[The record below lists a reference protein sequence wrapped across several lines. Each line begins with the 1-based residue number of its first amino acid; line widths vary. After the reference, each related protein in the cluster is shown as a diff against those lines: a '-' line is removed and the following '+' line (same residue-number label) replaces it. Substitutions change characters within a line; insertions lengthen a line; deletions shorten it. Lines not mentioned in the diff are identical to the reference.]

1 MKNKHLNG
9 NKKKKVVVGLSG
21 GVDSAVAVILLQE
34 AGYEVEGM
42 FMRNWDSSLNN
53 DVLGNPHTMDDV
65 CPQEVDYMDAL
76 KTAEQLGIKLHRIDF
91 VAEYWD
97 KVFSYF
103 LDEYKNYRTPN
114 PDILCNKEI
123 KFRCFLDKAMEM
135 GFDYI
140 AMGHYAR
147 ITHEGKPK
155 LYKGIDN
162 NKDQTYFLSQL
173 SLEQLDKALF
183 PIGDLT
189 KPQVREIAL
198 KHNLVIAKKKDS
210 TGVCFIGERN
220 FKKFLE
226 NYLPAQVGNM
236 ETLDG
241 KVVGK
246 HDGLMYYTIGQRHGL
261 FLGGEGDAWY
271 VLGKD
276 VARNVLLVGRGE
288 DANYLNSNRCIVSRV
303 NWIGE
308 EFSKDVD
315 NYLDVSVKFRYR
327 SQDIKAKIHWLDEN
341 RLEILYPDMFRSV
354 TPGQAA
360 VFYQGDRLVGGATID
375 EVYMDLEKRR
385 Y

>member
-1 MKNKHLNG
+1 MD
-9 NKKKKVVVGLSG
+9 KKPKVVVGLSG
-21 GVDSAVAVILLQE
+21 GVDSAVSVIKLQE
-34 AGYEVEGM
+34 LGYEVEGM

-53 DVLGNPHTMDDV
+53 DILGNPHTMDDV

-76 KTAEQLGIKLHRIDF
+76 ATANELGIKLHRIDF
-91 VAEYWD
+91 VQEYWD
-97 KVFSYF
+97 NVFNYF
-103 LDEYKNYRTPN
+103 LSEYKKFRTPN

-123 KFRCFLDKAMEM
+123 KFKCFLDKAMEM

-147 ITHEGKPK
+147 ITHENGKTIV
-155 LYKGIDN
+155 YKGIDK

-173 SLEQLDKALF
+173 SLKQLEKVLF
-183 PIGDLT
+183 PVGDLT
-189 KPQVREIAL
+189 KPEVRKIAEE
-198 KHNLVIAKKKDS
+198 HNLKIAKKKDS

-226 NYLPAQVGNM
+226 NYLPAKPGNM
-236 ETLDG
+236 ELLDG
-241 KVVGK
+241 TVVGR

-261 FLGGEGDAWY
+261 MLGGEGDAWY

-276 VARNVLLVGRGE
+276 VSRNVLIVGRGSDQE
-288 DANYLNSNRCIVSRV
+288 YLYSNRCMVSGI

-308 EFSKDVD
+308 EFPHDKDY
-315 NYLDVSVKFRYR
+315 YLDIAVKFRYR
-327 SQDIKAKIHWLDEN
+327 SNDVKCKIHYINDDTI
-341 RLEILYPDMFRSV
+341 EILYPDKFKSV

-360 VFYQGDRLVGGATID
+360 VFYDGERLLGGATID
-375 EVYMDLEKRR
+375 EVFMDDEKRR